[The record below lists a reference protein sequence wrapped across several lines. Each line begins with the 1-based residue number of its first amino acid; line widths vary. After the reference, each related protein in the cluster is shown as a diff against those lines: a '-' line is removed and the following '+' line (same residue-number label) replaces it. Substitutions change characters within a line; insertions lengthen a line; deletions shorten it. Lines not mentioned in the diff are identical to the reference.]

1 FLAIHILA
9 FGESVLSVVRGE
21 KVIRVSSSGME
32 VESPE
37 DVRELKARLAD
48 SEKVI
53 GDLLLKCPDT
63 SIHNIEFRGYLD
75 NVFEWIMERREYYMT
90 RPVTTLSPVPKTI
103 TQAQSEWDE
112 WVRRSD

>member
-1 FLAIHILA
+1 
-9 FGESVLSVVRGE
+9 VLSVVRGE

-103 TQAQSEWDE
+103 TSGFGGQISKPQRISNVYMAQREAT
-112 WVRRSD
+112 